1 MNSLF
6 ETLRPNDLQ
15 FLVSDI
21 LSIDQYTSKTKADD
35 LTIGINI
42 NDKSAAHELSQL
54 LTKLFLNTIQDVEVS
69 DNLTDNDEYTVFV
82 EFKRTKQLIGII
94 EDLVDVLTRLTG
106 LKKWYFK
113 TDLINDDPLEVNKD
127 NLLANIRCTPIQVK
141 GIKDATNGKED
152 KEKEIKEFLETG
164 VFKRAGNS
172 IIVEDEYDRY
182 NWKIE
187 GFITEEQFDR
197 EIEEAEEV
205 GSPSYLTLVEAFPCH
220 QFYEADDYLYL
231 QRDNKILK
239 LKYLG

>member
-1 MNSLF
+1 MNNLF

-15 FLVSDI
+15 FLVSDV

-35 LTIGINI
+35 ITIGINV

-69 DNLTDNDEYTVFV
+69 DNLSDNDEYTVFV

-94 EDLVDVLTRLTG
+94 EDLIDVLSRLTN

-113 TDLINDDPLEVNKD
+113 TDMLNDEPIEATKE
-127 NLLANIRCTPIQVK
+127 NLLANIRCSAMPIR
-141 GIKDATNGKED
+141 GIKDATIEDD

-164 VFKRAGNS
+164 IFHRNGNV
-172 IIVEDEYDRY
+172 IIVEDNGDRY
-182 NWKIE
+182 DWEIE
-187 GFITEEQFDR
+187 GFITEQQFEE
-197 EIEEAEEV
+197 EIDEAEEV
-205 GSPSYLTLVEAFPCH
+205 GSPSYLTLIEAFPCH
-220 QFYEADDYLYL
+220 QFYEADDHLYL
-231 QRDNKILK
+231 QRDDKILK